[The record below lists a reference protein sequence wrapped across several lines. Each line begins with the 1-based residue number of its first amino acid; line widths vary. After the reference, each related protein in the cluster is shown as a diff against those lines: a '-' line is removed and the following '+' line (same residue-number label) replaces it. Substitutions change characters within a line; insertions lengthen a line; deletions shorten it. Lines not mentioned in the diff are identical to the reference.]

1 MRLSSAAMRPLRITL
16 PFLLLAAS
24 LFSAACDD
32 RAASGTSS
40 GGSAAKA
47 SAAAAADGVPL
58 RVSATTAALAY
69 FTTRIGGDAVVVD
82 FPVPEGLDPADWSPK
97 GKDLPTL
104 QEADVVVL
112 NGAGLESW
120 RARVSLREAR
130 VVDTAEPIRSRWIE
144 VDGPTHS
151 HGMSG
156 SHSHAGTASR
166 CWLDPTLAIEQA
178 RAIEKALAR
187 ARPARAEE
195 FGKNFRALEKDLL
208 DLDARY
214 EAAVGARAGQ
224 PVLFSHPVYEYLIRR
239 YGLNARSLDWEPGEM
254 PYEEQWDALVAL
266 RGEFPANAI
275 LWEATPIDPIE
286 RRLAGMGVGSFTFEP
301 GANLRPAEWLDA
313 MRRNADALRS
323 ALE

>member
-1 MRLSSAAMRPLRITL
+1 MRSLRITL
-16 PFLLLAAS
+16 PFLLLAAA
-24 LFSAACDD
+24 LLPVACDD
-32 RAASGTSS
+32 RAASGNAAVGSS
-40 GGSAAKA
+40 GKA
-47 SAAAAADGVPL
+47 SGTTPADGSPL
-58 RVSATTAALAY
+58 RVSVTTAALAY
-69 FTTRIGGDAVVVD
+69 FTTRIGGDAVAVD

-97 GKDLPTL
+97 GKDLPAL
-104 QEADVVVL
+104 QEADLVVL

-130 VVDTAEPIRSRWIE
+130 VVDTGEPIRSRWIE

-166 CWLDPTLAIEQA
+166 TWLDPTLAIEQA
-178 RAIEKALAR
+178 RAIEKALSL

-214 EAAVGARAGQ
+214 ESAVGGRAGQ
-224 PVLFSHPVYEYLIRR
+224 PVLFSHPVYEYLVRR

-254 PYEEQWDALVAL
+254 PYEEQWDALASI
-266 RGEFPANAI
+266 RGDFPAKAI
-275 LWEATPIDPIE
+275 LWEAPPLEPIE
-286 RRLAGMGVGSFTFEP
+286 RRLAGMGVSSFTFEP
-301 GANLRPAEWLDA
+301 GANVRPAEWLEA
-313 MRRNADALRS
+313 MRRNADALRA